1 MCTLTYI
8 AKPEEAII
16 TVNRDEA
23 PTRAAS
29 DPIIREE
36 NGFQFWL
43 APEPV
48 SGGSNF
54 VLDII
59 NQRLLVLL
67 NGAFK
72 AHKHVPPYRISRGV
86 MMMEAFAFDT
96 LREMEHSYDFAGIEP
111 FTLLSFQGGRWEEL
125 RWDAT
130 ASHHNAPPI
139 GESRIWSSTKLYPA
153 EAILYREK
161 EFGDFLK
168 NSRAVYHQQLFEM
181 HRRFMD
187 DSRGIGYRMNYED
200 RVKTVSVTQ
209 LVLKDGRMM
218 LRYLDLNREPK
229 QILERIF

>member
-1 MCTLTYI
+1 MCTLTYV
-8 AKPEEAII
+8 PRQEEVII

-23 PTRAAS
+23 PSRAAS

-36 NGFQFWL
+36 NGRQFWL

-72 AHKHVPPYRISRGV
+72 PHKHEPPYRLSRGV
-86 MMMEAFAFDT
+86 MMIEAFGFDT
-96 LREMEHSYDFAGIEP
+96 LREMEGAYDFSGIEP
-111 FTLLSFQGGRWEEL
+111 FTLLSFQSGQWGEL
-125 RWDAT
+125 RWDGEKT
-130 ASHHNAPPI
+130 HHAVPAADK
-139 GESRIWSSTKLYPA
+139 SAIWSSTKLYPEEIVA
-153 EAILYREK
+153 QRQREFEEYISK
-161 EFGDFLK
+161 
-168 NSRAVYHQQLFEM
+168 SRAVYAQQMFEM
-181 HRRFMD
+181 HRRPTD
-187 DSRGIGYRMNYED
+187 DPRGIGYNMNFED
-200 RVKTVSVTQ
+200 RVRTVSVTQ
-209 LVLKDGRMM
+209 LVVKNGRML